1 MPTQRD
7 YPRKL
12 RINAQLQ
19 GELAMLIRNELSD
32 PRVVGITVTGVD
44 VSPDLRNAKVLVSL
58 LGSDEQLKE
67 AIKGLAHAAGKL
79 RHELGERLR
88 LRYVPHLHFTA
99 DAALRE
105 GDRISALIK
114 NAVRNDDVAES
125 EPESGAE

>member
-1 MPTQRD
+1 MASTRD

-12 RINAQLQ
+12 RLNAQLQ
-19 GELAMLIRNELSD
+19 AELAALIRDELSD
-32 PRVVGITVTGVD
+32 PRVAGITVTGVD
-44 VSPDLRNAKVLVSL
+44 VSPDLRNARVLVSL
-58 LGSDEQLKE
+58 LGDDEQLKA

-114 NAVRNDDVAES
+114 SAVRGDEN
-125 EPESGAE
+125 P